1 MEDIKRIFTLVSRKQ
16 TDIHGIKRKNDQQE
30 SNNIQ
35 NTTRRIKDCE
45 TRTQTKTGVGY
56 IYLERQKDPPS
67 HLTFM
72 YKLVISLIW

>member
-1 MEDIKRIFTLVSRKQ
+1 MEDTKRIFTLVSRKQ
-16 TDIHGIKRKNDQQE
+16 TDNHGIKRKNDQQE

-45 TRTQTKTGVGY
+45 TRTQTKPGIDY

-72 YKLVISLIW
+72 YKLVKSLIW